1 MKPFLVLR
9 RKAPNYYKAV
19 GALFLPDEVAL
30 VPGFL
35 VVAGRRYLLLPS
47 LEAAPSLAGLLGR
60 WVASTG
66 DEPP

>member
-19 GALFLPDEVAL
+19 GALFLPDEVPL
-30 VPGFL
+30 VPGLL
-35 VVAGRRYLLLPS
+35 VVAGHRYLLLPRPE
-47 LEAAPSLAGLLGR
+47 EASSLAELLGR

-66 DEPP
+66 EEPP